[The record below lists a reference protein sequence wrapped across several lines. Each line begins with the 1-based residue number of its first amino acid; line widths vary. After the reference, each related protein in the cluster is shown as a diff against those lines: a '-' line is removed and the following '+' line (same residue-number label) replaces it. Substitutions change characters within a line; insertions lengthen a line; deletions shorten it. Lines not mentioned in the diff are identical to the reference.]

1 MKIFVTGAAGFIGFS
16 LSLEL
21 LKKKHTVYAIDNLD
35 DYYSL
40 KLKKKRLKIL
50 KKYKKFKFKKI
61 DISKKNQIYNYLKKK
76 EFDVIFHFAAQAGVR
91 YSIINPKKYIQT
103 NIKGFQNVLKI
114 LEKKKFKV
122 MFYASSSSVYG
133 DTKKFPLKENFKL
146 YPKNLY
152 AKTKVQNEKD
162 VIKSIKRNK
171 KKIIGLRF
179 FTIYGEWGRPDMLIL
194 KLLSYMK
201 NKKIFELN
209 NGGDHYR
216 DFTYIKDVIR
226 ILVSMIYI
234 DEFKYKIY
242 NICSSKPIFIKR
254 VVKKFTLI
262 TNYKLIKN
270 IKKNKLD
277 VYKTFGDNKKITNL
291 VKFRKFTK
299 FEKGLKNTIGWYK
312 KFGYKCF

>member
-133 DTKKFPLKENFKL
+133 DTKKFPLKENNKL
-146 YPKNLY
+146 SPNNTYSL
-152 AKTKVQNEKD
+152 TKKFNEDISK
-162 VIKSIKRNK
+162 VFNK
-171 KKIIGLRF
+171 YYGLKLIGLRF
-179 FTIYGEWGRPDMLIL
+179 FTVYGEWGRPDMFISKLIL
-194 KLLSYMK
+194 SNL
-201 NKKIFELN
+201 KKKKFSLN
-209 NGGDHYR
+209 NFGNHFR
-216 DFTYIKDVIR
+216 DFTYIGDVVE
-226 ILVSMIYI
+226 ILYRLM
-234 DEFKYKIY
+234 KKKIKSSNDIF
-242 NICSSKPIFIKR
+242 NICSNKPLNLHY
-254 VVKKFTLI
+254 V
-262 TNYKLIKN
+262 
-270 IKKNKLD
+270 IKKLEKHLGKVKIVQRKLQQAD
-277 VYKTFGDNKKITNL
+277 VIKTHGSNKKINMATS
-291 VKFRKFTK
+291 F
-299 FEKGLKNTIGWYK
+299 KNYK
-312 KFGYKCF
+312 KFEEGLKKTIEWSKEYYK